1 MTATLTQPKVLTFLE
16 FLEIEQK
23 SEVKHEFH
31 KGKLKEMA
39 GGTQRHNAMAL
50 NVGAFLKI
58 CIMRKNRDFYAFS
71 SDMAVYIEPIDKSVY
86 PDVSVVEGIPWGFD
100 GTIQNITNPRLIVEV
115 LSPSTQAYDKGDKFD
130 NYRLLPSL
138 REYILVYPDEPKID
152 CYYLKDP
159 LKNVWLFHQIV
170 GIDAS
175 IKFQSIG
182 CTVQLKNM
190 YANLPPIGT

>member
-1 MTATLTQPKVLTFLE
+1 MTATLAQPKTLTFLE
-16 FLEIEQK
+16 FLEKEQK
-23 SEVKHEFH
+23 SDVKHEFH

-39 GGTQRHNAMAL
+39 GGTQRHSLMTL
-50 NVGAFLKI
+50 NIGTFLKI
-58 CIMRKNRDFYAFS
+58 CTMRKKQVFHVFS
-71 SDMAVYIEPIDKSVY
+71 SDMAIYMPPIDKSVY
-86 PDVSVVEGIPWGFD
+86 ADVSVVEGVPWGIN
-100 GTIQNITNPRLIVEV
+100 GTSLTIINPKLIVEV

-159 LKNVWLFHQIV
+159 SKNVWSFHQIV
-170 GIDAS
+170 GIEAS

-182 CTVQLKNM
+182 CTVKLENM
-190 YANLPPIGT
+190 YANLPPVGT

>member
-1 MTATLTQPKVLTFLE
+1 MTATLAQPKVLTFLE
-16 FLEIEQK
+16 FLELEQK
-23 SEVKHEFH
+23 SEVKHEFY

-39 GGTQRHNAMAL
+39 GGTQRHSELASRVN
-50 NVGAFLKI
+50 AFLTV
-58 CIMRKNRDFYAFS
+58 CTMRKNREYHVYT
-71 SDMAVYIEPIDKSVY
+71 SDIAIYMEPIDKSVY
-86 PDVSVVEGIPWGFD
+86 ADVSVVEGMPWGIN
-100 GTIQNITNPRLIVEV
+100 GTTLNIVNPKLIVEV

-170 GIDAS
+170 GLDAS

-182 CTVQLKNM
+182 CTAQLKNM

>member
-1 MTATLTQPKVLTFLE
+1 MTATIAQPKTLTFLE
-16 FLEIEQK
+16 FLELEQK
-23 SEVKHEFH
+23 SEVKHEFY

-39 GGTQRHNAMAL
+39 GGTQRHSELTSNL
-50 NVGAFLKI
+50 GTFLTMFKI
-58 CIMRKNRDFYAFS
+58 KKHKEIHIFG
-71 SDMAVYIEPIDKSVY
+71 SDLTIYIEPINKSVY
-86 PDVSVVEGIPWGFD
+86 ADLSVVEGVPLGID
-100 GTIQNITNPRLIVEV
+100 GSNQTIINPKLIVEV

-170 GIDAS
+170 GLDAS

-182 CTVQLKNM
+182 CTIQLKNM
-190 YANLPPIGT
+190 YANLPPVGT

>member
-1 MTATLTQPKVLTFLE
+1 MTATLAQPKVLTFLE
-16 FLEIEQK
+16 FLEIEAK

-39 GGTQRHNAMAL
+39 GGTHRHSGL
-50 NVGAFLKI
+50 ISTLSTFLV
-58 CIMRKNRDFYAFS
+58 MFGRKKNDEIHVFGG
-71 SDMAVYIEPIDKSVY
+71 DLTIYIEPIDKSVY
-86 PDVSVVEGIPWGFD
+86 ADLSVVVGKPLGIYGSVQ
-100 GTIQNITNPRLIVEV
+100 TITNPRLIVEV

-170 GIDAS
+170 GLEAS

-190 YANLPPIGT
+190 YANLPPVGT

>member
-1 MTATLTQPKVLTFLE
+1 MTATLAQPKVLTFLE
-16 FLEIEQK
+16 FLELEQK
-23 SEVKHEFH
+23 SEVKHEFY

-39 GGTQRHNAMAL
+39 GGTQRHSALTL
-50 NVGAFLKI
+50 NVGTFLKI
-58 CIMRKNRDFYAFS
+58 CTMRKNRDFHVFS
-71 SDMAVYIEPIDKSVY
+71 SDMAIYMEPIDKSVY
-86 PDVSVVEGIPWGFD
+86 ADVSVVEGMPWGIN
-100 GTIQNITNPRLIVEV
+100 GTTLNIINPKLIVEV

-170 GIDAS
+170 GLDAS

>member
-1 MTATLTQPKVLTFLE
+1 MTATRAQPKVLTFLE
-16 FLEIEQK
+16 FLELEQK

-39 GGTQRHNAMAL
+39 GGTQRHSELASNL
-50 NVGAFLKI
+50 GTFLTLFKI
-58 CIMRKNRDFYAFS
+58 RKHKGIHVLG
-71 SDMAVYIEPIDKSVY
+71 SDLTIYIEPIDKSVY
-86 PDVSVVEGIPWGFD
+86 ADLSVVEGVPLGIYGSNQ
-100 GTIQNITNPRLIVEV
+100 TIVNPKLIVEV

-170 GIDAS
+170 GLDES

>member
-1 MTATLTQPKVLTFLE
+1 MTATLAQPKVLTFLE

-23 SEVKHEFH
+23 SEVKHEFY

-39 GGTQRHNAMAL
+39 GGTQRHSALTL
-50 NVGAFLKI
+50 NVGTFLKI
-58 CIMRKNRDFYAFS
+58 CTMRKNRDFHVFS
-71 SDMAVYIEPIDKSVY
+71 SDMAIYMEPIDRSVY
-86 PDVSVVEGIPWGFD
+86 ADVSVVEGMPWGVN
-100 GTIQNITNPRLIVEV
+100 GTTLNIINPKLIVEV

-152 CYYLKDP
+152 
-159 LKNVWLFHQIV
+159 V

>member
-1 MTATLTQPKVLTFLE
+1 MTATLAQPKALTFLE
-16 FLEIEQK
+16 FLEKEQL
-23 SEVKHEFH
+23 SDVKHEFH

-39 GGTQRHNAMAL
+39 GGTQRHSGLTSNIS
-50 NVGAFLKI
+50 AFLTI
-58 CIMRKNRDFYAFS
+58 FTRRKKQEFHVFG
-71 SDMAVYIEPIDKSVY
+71 SDLTIYIEKIDKSVY
-86 PDVSVVEGIPWGFD
+86 ADISVVSGLPLGIYETKQ
-100 GTIQNITNPRLIVEV
+100 TIINPKLIVEV

-159 LKNVWLFHQIV
+159 SKNVWSFHQIV
-170 GIDAS
+170 GIEAS

-182 CTVQLKNM
+182 CTVKLENM
-190 YANLPPIGT
+190 YANLPPVGT

>member
-1 MTATLTQPKVLTFLE
+1 MTATLAQPKVLTFLE
-16 FLEIEQK
+16 FLELEQK

-39 GGTQRHNAMAL
+39 GGTQRHSLLASNL
-50 NVGAFLKI
+50 GTFLTLFK
-58 CIMRKNRDFYAFS
+58 CRKHKEVHVFG
-71 SDMAVYIEPIDKSVY
+71 SDLTIYIEPIDKSVY
-86 PDVSVVEGIPWGFD
+86 ADLSVVEGVPLGIYGSNQ
-100 GTIQNITNPRLIVEV
+100 TIVNPKLIIEV
-115 LSPSTQAYDKGDKFD
+115 LSPSTQTYDKGDKFD

-170 GIDAS
+170 GLDAS

-190 YANLPPIGT
+190 YANLPPVGT

>member
-1 MTATLTQPKVLTFLE
+1 MVATLAQPKTLTFLE
-16 FLEIEQK
+16 FLEKEQK
-23 SEVKHEFH
+23 SNVKHEFH

-39 GGTQRHNAMAL
+39 GGTQRHSEITSNI
-50 NVGAFLKI
+50 GAFLNI
-58 CIMRKNRDFYAFS
+58 YVLRKNKAFHVFG
-71 SDMAVYIEPIDKSVY
+71 SDLMIYVESIDKSLY
-86 PDVSVVEGIPWGFD
+86 PDISVVEGIALGIN
-100 GTIQNITNPRLIVEV
+100 GTTCTITNPKLIVEV

-159 LKNVWLFHQIV
+159 SKNVWSFHQIV
-170 GIDAS
+170 GIEAS

-182 CTVQLKNM
+182 CTIKLKNM
-190 YANLPPIGT
+190 YDNLPPIGT